1 MVVSRINWIFCVVR
15 LYKRIIYT
23 KKKTEYIKFILNSE
37 WNVKEG
43 IGDKYTKKKLY

>member
-1 MVVSRINWIFCVVR
+1 MLSDCIKGSYILR
-15 LYKRIIYT
+15 
-23 KKKTEYIKFILNSE
+23 KKKEYIKFILNSE